1 MYRHAARNALLPVVT
16 AFALAISGVISGGV
30 LTETIFSWPG
40 MGAFLVTRTLQQD
53 FPSVQGA
60 FYLLALLTIFANL
73 IADVL
78 YAYLDPRVR
87 L

>member
-1 MYRHAARNALLPVVT
+1 MRRHAPLLPVVT
-16 AFALAISGVISGGV
+16 AFALSISGVISGGV

-40 MGAFLVTRTLQQD
+40 MGAFLIQSTLNQD

-60 FYLLALLTIFANL
+60 FFLLALLTILANL